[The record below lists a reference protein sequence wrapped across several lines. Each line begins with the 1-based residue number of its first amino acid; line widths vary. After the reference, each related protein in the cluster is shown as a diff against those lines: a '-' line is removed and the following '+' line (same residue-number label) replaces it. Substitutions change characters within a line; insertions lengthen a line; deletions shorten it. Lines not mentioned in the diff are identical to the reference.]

1 MDKYFFILGCTP
13 NDSKKTIKKKY
24 YQLMKIYHPDKTQNS
39 PELLKKCQELN
50 EAYEKIMNEEA
61 PVSIIPLG
69 FRKMGFVDKIPTTH
83 EYVTRLLAIKSNG
96 LEDSTEKKALQN
108 SLDADERKSLGDYWH
123 EFLSYFN

>member
-13 NDSKKTIKKKY
+13 ADSKKTIKKKY

-69 FRKMGFVDKIPTTH
+69 FRKMGFVDKIPTTDQ
-83 EYVTRLLAIKSNG
+83 YVRRLLAIKSNG
-96 LEDSTEKKALQN
+96 IEDSTEKKALQTN
-108 SLDADERKSLGDYWH
+108 LEENETKSLGDYWH

>member
-13 NDSKKTIKKKY
+13 ADSKKTIKKKY
-24 YQLMKIYHPDKTQNS
+24 HQLMKIYHPDKTQNS

-69 FRKMGFVDKIPTTH
+69 FRKMGFVDKIPTTDQ
-83 EYVTRLLAIKSNG
+83 YVRRLIEIKNNG
-96 LEDSTEKKALQN
+96 IEDSTEKKTLQDVVMEN
-108 SLDADERKSLGDYWH
+108 ETKSLGDYWH
-123 EFLSYFN
+123 EFLSYFS